1 LSYLGAAEMIKTYST
16 EFADF
21 LQGKTWPCGKIGGG
35 WQKYYGR
42 GAKQLSY
49 NYNYGPFSDAMF
61 GDVNK

>member
-1 LSYLGAAEMIKTYST
+1 MIKTNAT